1 MNILW
6 KLVPVLLLCGT
17 YQVQA
22 NTITVVTKGAGQFG
36 ASFLSASQDS
46 FKADP
51 SLVYIKA
58 KKFSDGAKRNVY
70 PSADLT
76 GEDKELFCTYSPR
89 LNAPE
94 RSELYF
100 YGDKPL
106 TKRVGE
112 INEVNNT
119 FAYLDAQSGV
129 LNEHG
134 VMIATS
140 RAYVKNFKKVSY
152 KNGGILN
159 VSELSRIALERC
171 DSAKCSIDTI
181 GALIEEYGVYGVP
194 YIICVA
200 DKDTAY
206 TMEILPLE
214 DDKKGLWIAKRITDG
229 SVYVS
234 ADSFRIDDIDE
245 SDESIIMQ
253 PGLIQKLNDRKIAK
267 TNSNKKLSWKYSV
280 RACEKRPYYSLRRI
294 WRASC
299 IFDAN
304 CKLSAWSDSYLKND
318 YPFEMVP
325 DRKISAEFLMQLH
338 RDTFKG
344 TEFDPSSTR
353 TGGFFASPYSYN
365 LKNERAISTAST
377 TYTYI
382 NEVSSDLP
390 VPICY
395 FALNTPAESTFIPL
409 AVSELPDAYSKVD
422 RNKYDETKL
431 YWATNMVSTLTKG
444 YYYTMIDT
452 VKVKALEL
460 EQKSKAT
467 ISQYSKLSA
476 KDFTSLLNAN
486 AISSITGINNL
497 YQQLLEQHDNGY
509 KLRYAQGHNPKFI
522 PVERY
527 NKEENLK
534 KARQTND

>member
-181 GALIEEYGVYGVP
+181 GALIEEYGIYGVP

-304 CKLSAWSDSYLKND
+304 CKLSAWSESYLKND
-318 YPFEMVP
+318 YPFEIVP

>member
-1 MNILW
+1 MNILR
-6 KLVPVLLLCGT
+6 KLIPVLLLCGT
-17 YQVQA
+17 YQAQA

-36 ASFLSASQDS
+36 ASFLSASHDS

-51 SLVYIKA
+51 SLVYIKG
-58 KKFSDGAKRNVY
+58 KKFSEGAKRNVY
-70 PSADLT
+70 PDADLT
-76 GEDKELFCTYSPR
+76 GEDKELFSTYSPR

-94 RSELYF
+94 RSELYY

-112 INEVNNT
+112 INEVGKT
-119 FAYLDAQSGV
+119 FSYLDAQSGV

-134 VMIATS
+134 VMTATS
-140 RAYVKNFKKVSY
+140 RAYVKNFKDVSY

-171 DSAKCSIDTI
+171 SSAEESIRTI

-194 YIICVA
+194 YIICIA

-214 DDKKGLWIAKRITDG
+214 DDKKGLWIAKRISDG
-229 SVYVS
+229 CVYIS

-245 SDESIIMQ
+245 NDDTLIMQ
-253 PGLIQKLNDRKIAK
+253 PGLIQKLYDRKIAK
-267 TNSNKKLSWKYSV
+267 TNSNKKLSWIRSV
-280 RACEKRPYYSLRRI
+280 KACEKRPYYSLRRI

-299 IFDAN
+299 IFDEN
-304 CKLSAWSDSYLKND
+304 CKLSAWSESYLKNG
-318 YPFEMVP
+318 YPFEIIP
-325 DRKISAEFLMQLH
+325 DRKVSAEFLMQLH

-344 TEFDPSSTR
+344 TEFDPGATPS
-353 TGGFFASPYSYN
+353 GGFFASPYSYN
-365 LKNERAISTAST
+365 LEDERVISTAST
-377 TYTYI
+377 AYTYI
-382 NEVSSDLP
+382 GEVSSDLP
-390 VPICY
+390 VPICH
-395 FALNTPAESTFIPL
+395 FALNTPAESVFIPL
-409 AVSELPDAYSKVD
+409 TVSELPDAYSKVD
-422 RNKYDETKL
+422 RNRYDETKL

-460 EQKSKAT
+460 ENKSKAT
-467 ISQYSKLSA
+467 ISQYSNLSA

-486 AISSITGINNL
+486 AIASITGINRL
-497 YQQLLEQHDNGY
+497 FQLLLEQHDNGY

-527 NKEENLK
+527 SKEENLK
-534 KARQTND
+534 KSKQND

>member
-100 YGDKPL
+100 YSDKPL

-206 TMEILPLE
+206 TMEILPLD

-318 YPFEMVP
+318 YPFEIVP

-409 AVSELPDAYSKVD
+409 AVSELPDAYAKVD

>member
-318 YPFEMVP
+318 YPFEIVP
-325 DRKISAEFLMQLH
+325 DRKISAELLMQLH

>member
-1 MNILW
+1 MNILR
-6 KLVPVLLLCGT
+6 KLIPVLLLCGT
-17 YQVQA
+17 YQAQA

-36 ASFLSASQDS
+36 ASFLSASHDS

-51 SLVYIKA
+51 SLVYIKG
-58 KKFSDGAKRNVY
+58 KKFSEGAKRNVY
-70 PSADLT
+70 PDADLT
-76 GEDKELFCTYSPR
+76 GEDKELESTYSPR

-94 RSELYF
+94 RSELYY

-112 INEVNNT
+112 IDEISKT

-140 RAYVKNFKKVSY
+140 RAYVRNFKKVSY

-171 DSAKCSIDTI
+171 ENATDSIKTI
-181 GALIEEYGVYGVP
+181 GSLIEEYGVYGVP

-214 DDKKGLWIAKRITDG
+214 DDKKGLWIAKRISDG

-245 SDESIIMQ
+245 SDESLIMQ

-267 TNSNKKLSWKYSV
+267 TNSNKKLSWIYSI

-299 IFDAN
+299 ILNAN
-304 CKLSAWSDSYLKND
+304 CKLSAWSESYLKNN
-318 YPFEMVP
+318 YPFEIIP
-325 DRKISAEFLMQLH
+325 DRKVSAELLMLIH

-344 TEFDPSSTR
+344 TEFDPSATPS
-353 TGGFFASPYSYN
+353 GGFFASPYSYN
-365 LKNERAISTAST
+365 LENERAISTTST
-377 TYTYI
+377 AYTYI

-390 VPICY
+390 VPICH
-395 FALNTPAESTFIPL
+395 FALNTPAESVFIPL
-409 AVSELPDAYSKVD
+409 TVSELPDAYSKVD
-422 RNKYDETKL
+422 RNRYDETKL

-486 AISSITGINNL
+486 AIASITGINRL
-497 YQQLLEQHDNGY
+497 FQLLLEQHDNGY

-527 NKEENLK
+527 NKEENLR
-534 KARQTND
+534 KAKQND

>member
-245 SDESIIMQ
+245 GDESIIMQ

-318 YPFEMVP
+318 YPFEIVP

>member
-1 MNILW
+1 MNILR
-6 KLVPVLLLCGT
+6 KLIPVLLLCGT
-17 YQVQA
+17 YQAQA

-36 ASFLSASQDS
+36 ASFLSASHDS

-51 SLVYIKA
+51 SLVYIKG
-58 KKFSDGAKRNVY
+58 KKFSEGAKRNVY
-70 PSADLT
+70 PDADLT
-76 GEDKELFCTYSPR
+76 GEDKELFSTYSPR

-94 RSELYF
+94 RSELYY

-112 INEVNNT
+112 IDEISKT

-140 RAYVKNFKKVSY
+140 RAYVRNFKKVSY

-171 DSAKCSIDTI
+171 ENATDSIKTI
-181 GALIEEYGVYGVP
+181 GSLIEEYGVYGVP

-214 DDKKGLWIAKRITDG
+214 DDKKGLWIAKRISDG
-229 SVYVS
+229 CVYIS

-245 SDESIIMQ
+245 NDDTLIMQ
-253 PGLIQKLNDRKIAK
+253 PGLIQKLYDRKIAK
-267 TNSNKKLSWKYSV
+267 TNSNKKLSWIHSI

-299 IFDAN
+299 ILNAN
-304 CKLSAWSDSYLKND
+304 CKLSAWSESYLKNN
-318 YPFEMVP
+318 YPFEIIP
-325 DRKISAEFLMQLH
+325 DRKVSAEFLMQLH

-344 TEFDPSSTR
+344 TEFDPSATPS
-353 TGGFFASPYSYN
+353 GGFFASPYSYN
-365 LKNERAISTAST
+365 LENERAISTTST
-377 TYTYI
+377 AYTYI

-390 VPICY
+390 VPICH
-395 FALNTPAESTFIPL
+395 FALNTPAESVFIPL
-409 AVSELPDAYSKVD
+409 TVSELPDAYSKVD
-422 RNKYDETKL
+422 RNRYDETKL

-486 AISSITGINNL
+486 AIASITGINSL
-497 YQQLLEQHDNGY
+497 YQLLLEHHDNGY

-527 NKEENLK
+527 NKEENLR
-534 KARQTND
+534 KAKQND

>member
-1 MNILW
+1 MNILR
-6 KLVPVLLLCGT
+6 KLIPVLLLCGT
-17 YQVQA
+17 YQAQA

-36 ASFLSASQDS
+36 ASFLSASHDS

-51 SLVYIKA
+51 SLVYIKG
-58 KKFSDGAKRNVY
+58 KKFSEGAKRNVY
-70 PSADLT
+70 PDADLT
-76 GEDKELFCTYSPR
+76 GEDKELFSTYSPR

-94 RSELYF
+94 RSELYY

-112 INEVNNT
+112 INEVGKT
-119 FAYLDAQSGV
+119 FSYLDAQSGV

-134 VMIATS
+134 VMTATS
-140 RAYVKNFKKVSY
+140 RAYVKNFKDVSY

-171 DSAKCSIDTI
+171 SSAEESIRTI

-194 YIICVA
+194 YIICIA

-214 DDKKGLWIAKRITDG
+214 DDKKGLWIAKRISDG
-229 SVYVS
+229 CVYIS

-245 SDESIIMQ
+245 NDDTLIMQ
-253 PGLIQKLNDRKIAK
+253 PGLIQKLYDRKIAK
-267 TNSNKKLSWKYSV
+267 TNSNKKLSWIRSV
-280 RACEKRPYYSLRRI
+280 KACEKRPYYSLRRI

-299 IFDAN
+299 IFDEN
-304 CKLSAWSDSYLKND
+304 CKLSAWSESYLKNG
-318 YPFEMVP
+318 YPFEIIP
-325 DRKISAEFLMQLH
+325 DRKVSAEFLMQLH

-344 TEFDPSSTR
+344 TEFDPGATLS
-353 TGGFFASPYSYN
+353 GGFFASPYSYN
-365 LKNERAISTAST
+365 LEDERAISTAST
-377 TYTYI
+377 AYTYI
-382 NEVSSDLP
+382 GEVSSDLP
-390 VPICY
+390 VPICH
-395 FALNTPAESTFIPL
+395 FALNTPAESVFIPL
-409 AVSELPDAYSKVD
+409 TVSELPDAYLKVD
-422 RNKYDETKL
+422 RNRYDETKL

-460 EQKSKAT
+460 ENKSKAT
-467 ISQYSKLSA
+467 ISQYSNLSA

-486 AISSITGINNL
+486 AIASITGINRL
-497 YQQLLEQHDNGY
+497 FQLLLEQHDNGY

-527 NKEENLK
+527 SKEENLK
-534 KARQTND
+534 KSKQND

>member
-318 YPFEMVP
+318 YPFEIVP

>member
-181 GALIEEYGVYGVP
+181 GALIEEYGIYGVP

-318 YPFEMVP
+318 YPFEIVP

-409 AVSELPDAYSKVD
+409 AVSELPDAYAKVD

>member
-229 SVYVS
+229 CVYVS

-318 YPFEMVP
+318 YPFEIVP

>member
-304 CKLSAWSDSYLKND
+304 CKLSAWSESYLKND
-318 YPFEMVP
+318 YPFEIVP

-409 AVSELPDAYSKVD
+409 AVAELPDAYSKVD

>member
-245 SDESIIMQ
+245 GDESIIMQ

-267 TNSNKKLSWKYSV
+267 TNSNKKLSWKFSV

-318 YPFEMVP
+318 YPFEIVP

>member
-1 MNILW
+1 MNILR
-6 KLVPVLLLCGT
+6 KLIPVLLLCGT
-17 YQVQA
+17 YQAQA

-36 ASFLSASQDS
+36 ASFLSASHDS

-51 SLVYIKA
+51 SLVYIKG
-58 KKFSDGAKRNVY
+58 KKFSEGAKRNVY
-70 PSADLT
+70 PDADLT
-76 GEDKELFCTYSPR
+76 GEDKELFSTYSPR

-94 RSELYF
+94 RSELYY

-112 INEVNNT
+112 INEVGKT
-119 FAYLDAQSGV
+119 FSYLDAQSGV

-134 VMIATS
+134 VMTATS
-140 RAYVKNFKKVSY
+140 RAYVKNFKDVSY

-171 DSAKCSIDTI
+171 SSAEESIRTI

-194 YIICVA
+194 YIICIA

-214 DDKKGLWIAKRITDG
+214 DDKKGLWIAKRISDG
-229 SVYVS
+229 CVYIS

-245 SDESIIMQ
+245 NDDTLIMQ
-253 PGLIQKLNDRKIAK
+253 PGLIQKLYDRKIAK
-267 TNSNKKLSWKYSV
+267 TNSNKKLSWIRSV
-280 RACEKRPYYSLRRI
+280 KACEKRPYYSLRRI

-299 IFDAN
+299 IFDEN
-304 CKLSAWSDSYLKND
+304 CRLSAWSESYLKND
-318 YPFEMVP
+318 YPFEIIP
-325 DRKISAEFLMQLH
+325 DRKVSAEFLMQLH

-344 TEFDPSSTR
+344 TEFDPGATPS
-353 TGGFFASPYSYN
+353 GGFFASPYSYN
-365 LKNERAISTAST
+365 LEDERAISTAST
-377 TYTYI
+377 AYTYI
-382 NEVSSDLP
+382 GEVSSDLP
-390 VPICY
+390 VPICH
-395 FALNTPAESTFIPL
+395 FALNTPAESVFIPL
-409 AVSELPDAYSKVD
+409 TVSELPDAYSKVD
-422 RNKYDETKL
+422 RNRYDETKL

-460 EQKSKAT
+460 EHKSKAT
-467 ISQYSKLSA
+467 ISQYSNLSA

-486 AISSITGINNL
+486 AIASITGINRL
-497 YQQLLEQHDNGY
+497 FQLLLEQHDNGY

-527 NKEENLK
+527 SKEENLK
-534 KARQTND
+534 KSKQND

>member
-1 MNILW
+1 MNILR
-6 KLVPVLLLCGT
+6 KLIPVLLLCGT
-17 YQVQA
+17 YQAQA

-36 ASFLSASQDS
+36 TSFLSASHDS

-51 SLVYIKA
+51 SLVYIKS
-58 KKFSDGAKRNVY
+58 KKFSEGAKRNVY
-70 PSADLT
+70 PDADLT
-76 GEDKELFCTYSPR
+76 GEDKELFSTYSPR

-94 RSELYF
+94 RSELYY

-112 INEVNNT
+112 IDEISKT

-140 RAYVKNFKKVSY
+140 RAYVRNFKKVSY

-171 DSAKCSIDTI
+171 ENATDSIKTI
-181 GALIEEYGVYGVP
+181 GSLIEEYGVYGVP

-214 DDKKGLWIAKRITDG
+214 DDKKGLWIAKRISDG

-245 SDESIIMQ
+245 SDESLIMQ

-267 TNSNKKLSWKYSV
+267 TNSNKKLSWIRSV
-280 RACEKRPYYSLRRI
+280 KACEKRPYYSLRRI

-299 IFDAN
+299 IFEEN
-304 CKLSAWSDSYLKND
+304 CKLSAWSESYLKNG
-318 YPFEMVP
+318 YPFEIIP
-325 DRKISAEFLMQLH
+325 DRKVSAEFLMQLH

-344 TEFDPSSTR
+344 TEFDPGATPS
-353 TGGFFASPYSYN
+353 GGFFASPYSYN
-365 LKNERAISTAST
+365 LEDERAISTAST
-377 TYTYI
+377 AYTYI

-390 VPICY
+390 VPICH
-395 FALNTPAESTFIPL
+395 FALNTPAESVFIPL
-409 AVSELPDAYSKVD
+409 TVSELPDAYSKVD
-422 RNKYDETKL
+422 RNRYDETKL

-460 EQKSKAT
+460 ENKSKAT

-486 AISSITGINNL
+486 AIASITGINSL
-497 YQQLLEQHDNGY
+497 YQLLLEQHDNGY

-527 NKEENLK
+527 NKEENLR
-534 KARQTND
+534 KAKQND

>member
-1 MNILW
+1 MSILR
-6 KLVPVLLLCGT
+6 KLIPVLLLCGT
-17 YQVQA
+17 FQAQA

-36 ASFLSASQDS
+36 ASFLSASHDS

-51 SLVYIKA
+51 SLVYIKS
-58 KKFSDGAKRNVY
+58 KKFSEGAKRNVY
-70 PSADLT
+70 PDADLT
-76 GEDKELFCTYSPR
+76 GEDKELLSTYSPR

-94 RSELYF
+94 RTELYY

-106 TKRVGE
+106 TKRIGE
-112 INEVNNT
+112 IDEVSQT

-140 RAYVKNFKKVSY
+140 RAYVKNFKNVSY

-171 DSAKCSIDTI
+171 SNAEESIKTI

-194 YIICVA
+194 YIICIA

-214 DDKKGLWIAKRITDG
+214 DDKKGLWIAKRISDG

-245 SDESIIMQ
+245 SDDTLIIQ

-267 TNSNKKLSWKYSV
+267 TNSNKKLSWIHSV
-280 RACEKRPYYSLRRI
+280 KACEKRPYYSLRRI

-299 IFDAN
+299 IFNAN
-304 CKLSAWSDSYLKND
+304 CKLSAWSESYLKNG
-318 YPFEMVP
+318 YPFEIIP
-325 DRKISAEFLMQLH
+325 DRKVSAEFLMLLH

-344 TEFDPSSTR
+344 TEFDPSATPS
-353 TGGFFASPYSYN
+353 GGFFASPYSYN
-365 LKNERAISTAST
+365 LENERAISTTST
-377 TYTYI
+377 AYTYI

-390 VPICY
+390 VPICH
-395 FALNTPAESTFIPL
+395 FALNTPAESVFIPL
-409 AVSELPDAYSKVD
+409 TVSELPDAYSKVD
-422 RNKYDETKL
+422 RNRYDETKL

-460 EQKSKAT
+460 EQKSKTT

-486 AISSITGINNL
+486 AIASITGINSL
-497 YQQLLEQHDNGY
+497 YQLLLEQHDNGY

-527 NKEENLK
+527 NKEENLR
-534 KARQTND
+534 KAKQND

>member
-304 CKLSAWSDSYLKND
+304 CKLSAWSESYLKND
-318 YPFEMVP
+318 YPFEIVP

>member
-1 MNILW
+1 MNILR
-6 KLVPVLLLCGT
+6 KLIPVLLLCGT
-17 YQVQA
+17 YQAQA

-36 ASFLSASQDS
+36 ASFLSASHDS

-51 SLVYIKA
+51 SLVYIKG
-58 KKFSDGAKRNVY
+58 KKFSEGAKRNVY
-70 PSADLT
+70 PDADLT
-76 GEDKELFCTYSPR
+76 GEDKELFSTYSPR

-94 RSELYF
+94 RSELYY

-112 INEVNNT
+112 INEVGKT
-119 FAYLDAQSGV
+119 FSYLDAQSGV

-134 VMIATS
+134 VMTATS
-140 RAYVKNFKKVSY
+140 RAYVKNFKDVSY

-171 DSAKCSIDTI
+171 SSAEESIRTI

-194 YIICVA
+194 YIICIA

-214 DDKKGLWIAKRITDG
+214 DDKKGLWIAKRISDG
-229 SVYVS
+229 CVYIS

-245 SDESIIMQ
+245 NDDTLIMQ

-267 TNSNKKLSWKYSV
+267 TNSNKKLSWIRSV
-280 RACEKRPYYSLRRI
+280 KACEKRPYYSLRRI

-299 IFDAN
+299 IFDEN
-304 CKLSAWSDSYLKND
+304 CKLSAWSESYLKNG
-318 YPFEMVP
+318 YPFEIIP
-325 DRKISAEFLMQLH
+325 DRKVSAEFLMQLH

-344 TEFDPSSTR
+344 TEFDPGATPS
-353 TGGFFASPYSYN
+353 GGFFASPYSYN
-365 LKNERAISTAST
+365 LENERAISTAST
-377 TYTYI
+377 AYTYI
-382 NEVSSDLP
+382 GEVSSDLP
-390 VPICY
+390 VPICH
-395 FALNTPAESTFIPL
+395 FALNTPAESVFIPL
-409 AVSELPDAYSKVD
+409 TVSELPDAYSKVD
-422 RNKYDETKL
+422 RNRYDETKL

-460 EQKSKAT
+460 EHKSKAT
-467 ISQYSKLSA
+467 ISQYSNLSA

-486 AISSITGINNL
+486 AIASITGINRL
-497 YQQLLEQHDNGY
+497 FQLLLEQHDNGY

-527 NKEENLK
+527 SKEENLK
-534 KARQTND
+534 KSKQND

>member
-304 CKLSAWSDSYLKND
+304 CKLSAWSESYLKND
-318 YPFEMVP
+318 YPFEIVP

-409 AVSELPDAYSKVD
+409 AVAELPDAYSKID

>member
-234 ADSFRIDDIDE
+234 ADSFRIEDIDE
-245 SDESIIMQ
+245 GDESIIMQ

-318 YPFEMVP
+318 YPFEIVP

>member
-267 TNSNKKLSWKYSV
+267 INSNKKLSWKYSV

-318 YPFEMVP
+318 YPFEIVP

>member
-1 MNILW
+1 MNILR
-6 KLVPVLLLCGT
+6 KLIPVLLLCGT
-17 YQVQA
+17 YQAQA

-36 ASFLSASQDS
+36 ASFLSASHDS

-51 SLVYIKA
+51 SLVYIKG
-58 KKFSDGAKRNVY
+58 KKFSEGAKRNVY
-70 PSADLT
+70 PDADLT
-76 GEDKELFCTYSPR
+76 GEDKELFSTYSPR

-94 RSELYF
+94 RSELYY

-112 INEVNNT
+112 INEVGKT
-119 FAYLDAQSGV
+119 FSYLDAQSGV

-134 VMIATS
+134 VMTATS
-140 RAYVKNFKKVSY
+140 RAYVKNFKDVSY

-171 DSAKCSIDTI
+171 SSAEESIRTI

-194 YIICVA
+194 YIICIA

-214 DDKKGLWIAKRITDG
+214 DDKKGLWIAKRISDG
-229 SVYVS
+229 CVYIS

-245 SDESIIMQ
+245 NDDTLIMQ
-253 PGLIQKLNDRKIAK
+253 PGLIQKLYDRKIAK
-267 TNSNKKLSWKYSV
+267 TNSNKKLSWIRSV
-280 RACEKRPYYSLRRI
+280 KACEKRPYYSLRRI

-299 IFDAN
+299 IFDEN
-304 CKLSAWSDSYLKND
+304 CKLSAWSESYLKND
-318 YPFEMVP
+318 YPFEIIP
-325 DRKISAEFLMQLH
+325 DRKVSAEFLMQLH

-344 TEFDPSSTR
+344 TEFDPGATPS
-353 TGGFFASPYSYN
+353 GGFFASPYSYN
-365 LKNERAISTAST
+365 LEDERAISTAST
-377 TYTYI
+377 AYTYI
-382 NEVSSDLP
+382 GEVSSDLP
-390 VPICY
+390 VPICH
-395 FALNTPAESTFIPL
+395 FALNTPAESVFIPL
-409 AVSELPDAYSKVD
+409 TVSELPDAYSKVD
-422 RNKYDETKL
+422 RNRYDETKL

-460 EQKSKAT
+460 EHKSKAT
-467 ISQYSKLSA
+467 ISQYSNLSA

-486 AISSITGINNL
+486 AIASITGINRL
-497 YQQLLEQHDNGY
+497 FQLLLEQHDNGY

-527 NKEENLK
+527 SKEENLK
-534 KARQTND
+534 KSKQND

>member
-100 YGDKPL
+100 YSDKPL

-318 YPFEMVP
+318 YPFEIVP

>member
-206 TMEILPLE
+206 TMEILPLD

-318 YPFEMVP
+318 YPFEIVP